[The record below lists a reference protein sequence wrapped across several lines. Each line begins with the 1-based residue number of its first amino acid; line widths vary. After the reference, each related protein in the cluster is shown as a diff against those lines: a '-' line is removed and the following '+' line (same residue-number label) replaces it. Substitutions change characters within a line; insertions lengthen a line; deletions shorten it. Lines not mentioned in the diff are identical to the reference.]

1 MTRFD
6 VSVRA
11 DQNNRHSS
19 RMSPRRALGLVP
31 ALLVSGLLALPT
43 VADASTTT
51 VPAPRTSALTSAQFE
66 NELFALTNARRKA
79 IGCPTLKIHTALVAS
94 ARAHSGRMY
103 KTGVISH
110 RVPGEAEFGARV
122 TAAGYKYWKGL
133 GENIAYGLN
142 KSPSGIFSSWMNSSV
157 HRANIQNCKFREV
170 GYGVKTVGNEVWV
183 TGVYGW
189 R

>member
-1 MTRFD
+1 MALFQ
-6 VSVRA
+6 VSLQA
-11 DQNNRHSS
+11 DQDNRHSCH
-19 RMSPRRALGLVP
+19 MSPRRALGIVP
-31 ALLVSGLLALPT
+31 AVLIAGLVAVPVT
-43 VADASTTT
+43 ANAVE
-51 VPAPRTSALTSAQFE
+51 PAPRTTALTSAQFE
-66 NELFALTNARRKA
+66 NELFALTNARRKVV
-79 IGCPTLKIHTALVAS
+79 GCPVLKIHTALVAS

-103 KTGVISH
+103 STGVISH

-133 GENIAYGLN
+133 GENIAYGVN
-142 KSPSGIFSSWMNSSV
+142 KTPAGIFSSWMNSSV

-170 GYGVKTVGNEVWV
+170 GYGVKTVGTSVWV